1 MLRVMGDR
9 EGVGDSVDDSDSGTL
24 ECPWMLEDLDGP
36 MDDDIFVNK
45 LADYWRKLRKEVKAF
60 LKEKRQKKRTEQQQ
74 NSRGR
79 D

>member
-1 MLRVMGDR
+1 ML
-9 EGVGDSVDDSDSGTL
+9 DDL
-24 ECPWMLEDLDGP
+24 EGP

-79 D
+79 DQYM